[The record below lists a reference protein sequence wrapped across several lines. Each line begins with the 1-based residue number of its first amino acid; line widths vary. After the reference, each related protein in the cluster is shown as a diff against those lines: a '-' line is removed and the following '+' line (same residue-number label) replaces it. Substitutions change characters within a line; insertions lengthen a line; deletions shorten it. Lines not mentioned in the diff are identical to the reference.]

1 MRRQPF
7 AFAGDADYPFFRTT
21 GTSRR
26 TTDMAERPDPPPTQQ
41 RTEIF
46 HSAAEARNARIGL
59 WLFAAYVLMY
69 GGFMVLNAFFPQR
82 MGVPFLAG
90 VNLAVTYG
98 LLLIVGAFLLALLY
112 MFLVRGR
119 NDGEVR

>member
-1 MRRQPF
+1 M
-7 AFAGDADYPFFRTT
+7 ADQ
-21 GTSRR
+21 
-26 TTDMAERPDPPPTQQ
+26 PDPPPTPQA
-41 RTEIF
+41 TEIF

-69 GGFMVLNAFFPQR
+69 GGFMVLNAFYPQR
-82 MGVPFLAG
+82 MGAPFLAG

-98 LLLIVGAFLLALLY
+98 LVLIVGAFLLALLY

>member
-1 MRRQPF
+1 
-7 AFAGDADYPFFRTT
+7 
-21 GTSRR
+21 
-26 TTDMAERPDPPPTQQ
+26 MAERPDPPPTPQ

-46 HSAAEARNARIGL
+46 HSAAESRNARIGL
-59 WLFAAYVLMY
+59 WLFGAYVLMY
-69 GGFMVLNAFFPQR
+69 GGFMALNAFFPQR

-98 LLLIVGAFLLALLY
+98 LALIVGAFLLAMLY

-119 NDGEVR
+119 SSDGEGR

>member
-1 MRRQPF
+1 
-7 AFAGDADYPFFRTT
+7 
-21 GTSRR
+21 
-26 TTDMAERPDPPPTQQ
+26 MAERPDPPPTPQ

-46 HSAAEARNARIGL
+46 HSAAESRNARIGL
-59 WLFAAYVLMY
+59 WLFGAYVLMY

-82 MGVPFLAG
+82 MGVPFFAG

-98 LLLIVGAFLLALLY
+98 LALIVGAFLLAMLY

-119 NDGEVR
+119 SSDGEGR